1 MMGFKRPEF
10 RADMTLE
17 EFIRETEEASAK
29 NAVMIAMTATM
40 TADRMNGKSRIN
52 EMFSFNKMRYDL
64 ELKFLHELQD
74 LRKKVKAQQMLI
86 NSYHLAEE
94 KGMIEK

>member
-1 MMGFKRPEF
+1 MEFKRPEF

-29 NAVMIAMTATM
+29 NAVMIAM

>member
-1 MMGFKRPEF
+1 MMEFKRPEF
-10 RADMTLE
+10 REDMTLE
-17 EFIRETEEASAK
+17 EFIRQTEEASAK
-29 NAVMIAMTATM
+29 NAVMIAMTA
-40 TADRMNGKSRIN
+40 DRMNGKSRIT

>member
-1 MMGFKRPEF
+1 MMEFKRPEF
-10 RADMTLE
+10 REDMTLE

-29 NAVMIAMTATM
+29 NAIMIAM
-40 TADRMNGKSRIN
+40 TADRMNGKSRIT

>member
-1 MMGFKRPEF
+1 MMEFKRPEF
-10 RADMTLE
+10 REDMTLE
-17 EFIRETEEASAK
+17 EFIRQTEEASAK
-29 NAVMIAMTATM
+29 NAIMMAM
-40 TADRMNGKSRIN
+40 TADRVNGKSRIN
-52 EMFSFNKMRYDL
+52 EMFSFNKMRCDL

>member
-1 MMGFKRPEF
+1 MMEFKRPEF
-10 RADMTLE
+10 REDMTLE

-29 NAVMIAMTATM
+29 NAIMIAM
-40 TADRMNGKSRIN
+40 TADRMNGKSRIT

-86 NSYHLAEE
+86 NSYHLAEQ

>member
-1 MMGFKRPEF
+1 MMEFKKAEF
-10 RADMTLE
+10 REDMTLE
-17 EFIRETEEASAK
+17 EFIREIEEASAK
-29 NAVMIAMTATM
+29 NAVLIAM

-52 EMFSFNKMRYDL
+52 EMFAFNKIRYDL
-64 ELKFLHELQD
+64 DLKFLHELQD

-86 NSYHLAEE
+86 NSYHLAEQ

>member
-1 MMGFKRPEF
+1 MMEFKRPEF

-29 NAVMIAMTATM
+29 NAVMIAMTA
-40 TADRMNGKSRIN
+40 DRMNGKSRIT

-86 NSYHLAEE
+86 NSYHLAEK

>member
-1 MMGFKRPEF
+1 MMEFKKAEF
-10 RADMTLE
+10 REDMTLE
-17 EFIRETEEASAK
+17 EFIREIEEASAK
-29 NAVMIAMTATM
+29 NAVLMAM

-52 EMFSFNKMRYDL
+52 EMFSFNKIRYDL
-64 ELKFLHELQD
+64 DLKFLHELQD
-74 LRKKVKAQQMLI
+74 LRKKVKAQQILI

>member
-1 MMGFKRPEF
+1 MMEFKTPEF
-10 RADMTLE
+10 REDMTLE
-17 EFIRETEEASAK
+17 EFIRQTEEASAK
-29 NAVMIAMTATM
+29 NAVMIAM

-86 NSYHLAEE
+86 NSYHLAEQ

>member
-1 MMGFKRPEF
+1 MMEFKKAEF
-10 RADMTLE
+10 REDMTLE
-17 EFIRETEEASAK
+17 EFIREIEEASAK
-29 NAVMIAMTATM
+29 NAVMIAM

-52 EMFSFNKMRYDL
+52 EMFSFNKIRYDL
-64 ELKFLHELQD
+64 DLKFLHELRD

>member
-1 MMGFKRPEF
+1 MMEFKRPEF

-29 NAVMIAMTATM
+29 NAIMIAM
-40 TADRMNGKSRIN
+40 TADRMNGKSRIT

-86 NSYHLAEE
+86 NSYHLAEQ

>member
-1 MMGFKRPEF
+1 MMGFKEPKFIE
-10 RADMTLE
+10 DMTLE
-17 EFIRETEEASAK
+17 DFIRQTEEASAK
-29 NAVMIAMTATM
+29 NAIMMAMTAE
-40 TADRMNGKSRIN
+40 RMNGKSRIT
-52 EMFSFNKMRYDL
+52 EMFSYNKMRYDL
-64 ELKFLHELQD
+64 ELRFLHELQD

>member
-1 MMGFKRPEF
+1 MMEFKRPEF

-29 NAVMIAMTATM
+29 NAVMIAM

>member
-1 MMGFKRPEF
+1 MMEFKRPEF
-10 RADMTLE
+10 REDMTLE

-29 NAVMIAMTATM
+29 NAIMIAM

-64 ELKFLHELQD
+64 ELRFLHELQD